1 MQKKVWLHFYIPVT
15 LYIIAFAWIPDV
27 SAADVSADR
36 VPYTIVDTAQNR
48 CYSNNAEIEFPKANA
63 DFFGQDAQYAGN
75 ESAYKDNG
83 DGTVTDLNTG
93 LMWQSDPGE
102 KMTFKQ
108 AVAGAATCRVG
119 GYEDWRLPTIK
130 ELYSLI
136 LFSGTDPDPMSRNSS
151 RQRPFIDTKYFKFR
165 YGNPDRGER
174 IIDSQFATC
183 TKYVSTTMRGNETMF
198 GVNFADGRIKGY
210 GMRSPRGDGDKKF
223 YVLYV
228 RGNKNYGKNDFKDNG
243 DGTVTDNA
251 TGLMWMKVDS
261 GKLKTGKNKD
271 GKLNWQ
277 EALNWAEKLEYAGHS
292 DWRLPNVKELQSI
305 VDYTR
310 SPATTN
316 SAAIEP
322 VFQTTAFIAESGKAD
337 YPCYW
342 SGTTHASLSRASTAA
357 YVAFGRSFGWMQNR
371 RTGQYTLMDVH
382 GAGSQRSDPKS
393 GDASRFPRGRGPQ
406 GDVIRINNFVR
417 CVRGGAAKARAA
429 GPKVEMKQATRRGPF
444 DGQPGGIP
452 GPSMGPGRGGNSGM
466 RQGRG
471 PWGDDFV
478 RRLDKNGDGKVSKSE
493 FDGPAEHFSR
503 LDRNGDGYISAE
515 EAPQGPPQRRRGGG
529 RA

>member
-1 MQKKVWLHFYIPVT
+1 MPVV
-15 LYIIAFAWIPDV
+15 LYIIAFAWISDV
-27 SAADVSADR
+27 SAAEVSADR
-36 VPYTIVDTAQNR
+36 VPYTIVDTAQIR
-48 CYSNNAEIEFPKANA
+48 CYSNNAEIEFPKAGA
-63 DFFGQDAQYAGN
+63 DFFGQDAQYIGN
-75 ESAYKDNG
+75 EPAYKDNG

-93 LMWQSDPGE
+93 LIWQSDPGE

-108 AVAGAATCRVG
+108 AVARASECRVG
-119 GYEDWRLPTIK
+119 GYKDWRLPTIK

-136 LFSGTDPDPMSRNSS
+136 LFNGTDPDPMSRNSS
-151 RQRPFIDTKYFKFR
+151 RQQPFIDRKYFKFQ
-165 YGNPDRGER
+165 YGNPDHGER

-228 RGNKNYGKNDFKDNG
+228 RGNKSYGKNAFKDNG
-243 DGTVTDNA
+243 DGTVTDKP

-261 GKLKTGKNKD
+261 GKLKAGKNKD

-277 EALNWAEKLEYAGHS
+277 EALTWAENLEYAGYS
-292 DWRLPNVKELQSI
+292 DWRLPNIKELQSI

-316 SAAIEP
+316 SAAIDP
-322 VFQTTAFIAESGKAD
+322 VFQATSFIAEGGQKD
-337 YPCYW
+337 YPYYW
-342 SGTTHASLSRASTAA
+342 SGTTHASLARASTAA

-382 GAGSQRSDPKS
+382 GSGSQRSDPKS
-393 GDASRFPRGRGPQ
+393 GDASKFPHGRGPQ
-406 GDVIRINNFVR
+406 GDVIRIDNFVR
-417 CVRGGAAKARAA
+417 CVRGGVAKARTA
-429 GPKVEMKQATRRGPF
+429 GPKVEMKQTARRGQF
-444 DGQPGGIP
+444 DRQQDGMSSRP
-452 GPSMGPGRGGNSGM
+452 MGLGRGANPPM
-466 RQGRG
+466 RQGQMPSRG
-471 PWGDDFV
+471 DFV

-493 FDGPAEHFSR
+493 FDGPAEHFSD
-503 LDRNGDGYISAE
+503 LDRNSDGYLSAE
-515 EAPQGPPQRRRGGG
+515 ETPQGPPQRRRGGG
-529 RA
+529 RS